1 MNERKTIRLNSPGLQ
16 EIAAQGGNFN
26 QRVAEV
32 VDRYTLLLNM
42 TDLPE
47 FTDREKVALGELLLS
62 AELTRS
68 KIKGLALDAEDIG
81 PEFLTPDEKQT
92 LIDKLRP
99 LSPAQVIKLLESLEN
114 IN

>member
-1 MNERKTIRLNSPGLQ
+1 MSERKTIRLNSTGLQ
-16 EIAAQGGNFN
+16 EIAAKGGNFS

-42 TDLPE
+42 TDLPD

-68 KIKGLALDAEDIG
+68 KIKGLALDAEDLG
-81 PEFLTPDEKQT
+81 PELTDEEKQT

-114 IN
+114 LN